1 MESGSAPVPQTTWER
16 PDAPLGTLIYRAGLV
31 SKENLEAALEEGQ
44 RSGRRLGEVLLRHG
58 WLDEADLA
66 RLLAGQKALP
76 FVRLH
81 GRTPDPD
88 AAPLVSEAACR
99 RHGLVPIEVDGNTVV
114 VAIADP
120 TDEAAIAA
128 LRSVVTHAVRLVV
141 APRSEILAALDE
153 VFGTPGDESTHGAPV
168 PSAAPEA
175 LAGTASPGPA
185 LRIAPQASV
194 PGPISDPTA
203 VDPLDAAE
211 QSRRIPETSPLLRAP
226 EPAAADGPPDRPT
239 PAGGEPTLRPPS
251 DVPTVPPLADG
262 PGDRGLADD
271 FGRSAV
277 VDETP
282 FAEVDEQP
290 APALPDL
297 GEEES
302 VERLAEDWRVPT
314 LPTELGVPRL
324 PDEPSVPD
332 VRAEKSAATVERDGS
347 VPSPGHEPDEPS
359 LGAAPAYETWADE
372 AGRPA
377 APEPPVAE
385 ETAVSEP
392 WEDPAAPSLPEHEAP
407 FPASEPPAADAW
419 AGAGAPDSP
428 LVRPSAGEAPLA
440 PVVPDGG
447 STEAEAATRTPP
459 EGLDGPEGSEQPFR
473 VVLNLDGGDSVV
485 AGSFAVEAGAEAAAR
500 DLVLRL
506 AQSGEWPRI
515 GRRFFHP
522 AKIVSVEIF
531 ELPNAGSSPA
541 EPGG

>member
-153 VFGTPGDESTHGAPV
+153 VFGTPGDESTPGAPV

-239 PAGGEPTLRPPS
+239 PAGGEPTLRPPA
-251 DVPTVPPLADG
+251 DVPTVPSLADG

-302 VERLAEDWRVPT
+302 VERLAEGWST
-314 LPTELGVPRL
+314 LPTEASGPEL

-332 VRAEKSAATVERDGS
+332 VRAEESAATLEGDGS
-347 VPSPGHEPDEPS
+347 VPSPGHDPREPRFGTVPPS
-359 LGAAPAYETWADE
+359 EMWADE
-372 AGRPA
+372 GGAADAAAGPPFEEETTV
-377 APEPPVAE
+377 PEPWDDPVA
-385 ETAVSEP
+385 P
-392 WEDPAAPSLPEHEAP
+392 PSAEHEAP
-407 FPASEPPAADAW
+407 LPASESPTADAW
-419 AGAGAPDSP
+419 AGTSAPDSP
-428 LVRPSAGEAPLA
+428 LPPPLSPEAPLD
-440 PVVPDGG
+440 PVVPDRG
-447 STEAEAATRTPP
+447 STEAEATMRTP
-459 EGLDGPEGSEQPFR
+459 ETRRDDAEESEQPFR
-473 VVLNLDGGDSVV
+473 VVLHLDGGDSVV
-485 AGSFAVEAGAEAAAR
+485 AGSFGVEADAEAAAHE
-500 DLVLRL
+500 LVTRL

-515 GRRFFHP
+515 GSRFFHP
-522 AKIVSVEIF
+522 ARIVSVEIF
-531 ELPNAGSSPA
+531 ERPNAGSSRA
-541 EPGG
+541 ASGD